1 MEVGR
6 KENRKS
12 LWKIRQR
19 NWGGDLKR
27 KMMMIEHGRE
37 RIGER
42 SRDLGM
48 EGLRGG
54 PGQVRIVEECWRE
67 KKKWND

>member
-19 NWGGDLKR
+19 NWGSDLRR

-37 RIGER
+37 HIDER
-42 SRDLGM
+42 GRDLDM
-48 EGLRGG
+48 EGPRGG
-54 PGQVRIVEECWRE
+54 RQC
-67 KKKWND
+67 KKNIL

>member
-6 KENRKS
+6 KENRS

-19 NWGGDLKR
+19 KWGGDLKR
-27 KMMMIEHGRE
+27 KMTMIEHGRE
-37 RIGER
+37 RIGELG
-42 SRDLGM
+42 RDLGM
-48 EGLRGG
+48 EGPRGG